1 MRLSTI
7 VIYHVMVKI
16 VAMNNCLKTFLFVGR
31 FIILTEYI
39 FSFSFLYCII
49 NAFIIKIIS
58 DNLGIKGIVIFII
71 LSFHLVSVLQLS
83 ANREDAQGCE
93 PILYQN
99 IFEGKSIIQTS

>member
-1 MRLSTI
+1 M
-7 VIYHVMVKI
+7 
-16 VAMNNCLKTFLFVGR
+16 
-31 FIILTEYI
+31 ILTEYI
-39 FSFSFLYCII
+39 FSVSFLYCII

-93 PILYQN
+93 PIFYQN
-99 IFEGKSIIQTS
+99 IFEGKSIIQTSW